1 MIAFLKEFH
10 FRYHV
15 IRSYEASYQE
25 HHIPCEWWRVAW
37 FVLWN
42 WRLTTQV
49 LQIMH
54 KSLDRHEKAHA
65 NRLAV
70 MAAAQLAANPSSP
83 WAGHHG
89 QELTNS
95 ASIEGGDT
103 ATTRGKK

>member
-1 MIAFLKEFH
+1 MKTFLKEFR
-10 FRYHV
+10 FRYKS
-15 IRSYEASYQE
+15 IRSLKATYQE
-25 HHIPCEWWRVAW
+25 YGIPYEWWRIAW

-54 KSLDRHEKAHA
+54 KALDRHEKAHA

-83 WAGHHG
+83 WAEHRG

-95 ASIEGGDT
+95 ASIEGGG
-103 ATTRGKK
+103 TTTTKGEK